1 MFQKKS
7 ALLLCIAAIFFHAMC
22 YAQQNVDNVGMERPV
37 LESSGVVKILEEAG
51 PPSGIGL
58 SSAFQSALKDN
69 PDFLFTQFDL
79 ASSEAGWRAAYGNLM
94 PSLDLS
100 ARAGAIRT
108 RNDTTISRY
117 SEEYGDALT
126 NAQRLVLSQL
136 IFDGGVTSSTVEA
149 KKYYSESKLHEH
161 LKNSEQVALMASQ
174 SFIEVIRNRGLVEL
188 SERNIAEH
196 EHIAKLTRVRFTS
209 GGGSRADVSQA
220 EASLEEARSRLVQ
233 ARQGLAD
240 AEAIYATVFGVA
252 PGPLAMP
259 ERLTQAVP
267 IGMPEA
273 VAQAESNDN
282 ALKAAELGLKQKGQ
296 EVEAAQGVFMPRV
309 HLELAAGRSENTGG
323 YTQSYNDLS
332 AMLGMDL
339 NLFNGG
345 TDQENLRQA
354 RHEESKA
361 RQDVERVRREVVEDV
376 ETAYN
381 FYKATWELIPILKE
395 SVNKNAEVVAGYA
408 DQFRMGRRSLLDL
421 VSAQKALFNSQ
432 QVYLNGQTAHT
443 FSYYRLLAPLS
454 ALTKALGITLD
465 ASGNLAGAN

>member
-1 MFQKKS
+1 
-7 ALLLCIAAIFFHAMC
+7 MC
-22 YAQQNVDNVGMERPV
+22 VAVFVSGACFARMSMANDGMGRRV
-37 LESSGVVKILEEAG
+37 LESGGVNEILEDAG
-51 PPSGIGL
+51 PASGAGL
-58 SSAFQSALKDN
+58 ASAFKAALKDN
-69 PDFLFTQFDL
+69 PHFLFSQFDQ
-79 ASSEAGWRAAYGNLM
+79 ASSEAGWRAAYGNLL
-94 PSLDLS
+94 PNLDLS
-100 ARAGAIRT
+100 ARAGAIRV

-117 SEEYGDALT
+117 DEEYGDALT
-126 NAQRLVLSQL
+126 NTQRLVLSQL
-136 IFDGGVTSSTVEA
+136 LFDGGVTSSTVEA
-149 KKYYSESKLHEH
+149 RKHYSESKRHEH

-174 SFIEVIRNRGLVEL
+174 SFMEVIRNRGLVTL
-188 SERNIAEH
+188 CERNIAEH
-196 EHIAKLTRVRFTS
+196 EHIVELTRVRLTS

-220 EASLEEARSRLVQ
+220 EAALEEARSRLVQ

-240 AEAIYATVFGVA
+240 AEADYVAVFGVA

-267 IGMPEA
+267 VGLPEA
-273 VAQAESNDN
+273 VAQALRSDN

-296 EVEAAQGVFMPRV
+296 EVQAAQGVFMPRV
-309 HLELAAGRSENTGG
+309 SLELAAGRSDNTGG

-332 AMLGMDL
+332 AMLNMNL

-361 RQDVERVRREVVEDV
+361 RQDVERVRRQVVEDA

-381 FYKATWELIPILKE
+381 FYKTTWELIPILKE
-395 SVNKNAEVVAGYA
+395 SVDRNAEVVTGYA
-408 DQFRMGRRSLLDL
+408 DQFRMGRRTLLDL

-432 QVYLNGQTAHT
+432 QIYLNGQVAHT
-443 FSYYRLLAPLS
+443 FSHYRLLAPLS

-465 ASGNLAGAN
+465 ASGNLANAN

>member
-1 MFQKKS
+1 
-7 ALLLCIAAIFFHAMC
+7 
-22 YAQQNVDNVGMERPV
+22 
-37 LESSGVVKILEEAG
+37 
-51 PPSGIGL
+51 
-58 SSAFQSALKDN
+58 
-69 PDFLFTQFDL
+69 
-79 ASSEAGWRAAYGNLM
+79 
-94 PSLDLS
+94 
-100 ARAGAIRT
+100 
-108 RNDTTISRY
+108 
-117 SEEYGDALT
+117 
-126 NAQRLVLSQL
+126 
-136 IFDGGVTSSTVEA
+136 
-149 KKYYSESKLHEH
+149 
-161 LKNSEQVALMASQ
+161 
-174 SFIEVIRNRGLVEL
+174 
-188 SERNIAEH
+188 
-196 EHIAKLTRVRFTS
+196 
-209 GGGSRADVSQA
+209 
-220 EASLEEARSRLVQ
+220 
-233 ARQGLAD
+233 
-240 AEAIYATVFGVA
+240 
-252 PGPLAMP
+252 
-259 ERLTQAVP
+259 
-267 IGMPEA
+267 
-273 VAQAESNDN
+273 
-282 ALKAAELGLKQKGQ
+282 
-296 EVEAAQGVFMPRV
+296 MPRV

-345 TDQENLRQA
+345 TDKENLRQA
-354 RHEESKA
+354 SHEESKA